1 METENKKIWFKRKE
15 YGWGWTPSSWEG
27 WLVLAVYA
35 LVIVRE
41 VISIQKVAES
51 EVPLPIRL
59 IVPVVVSTLIL
70 IGVCYWKGEKPR
82 WQWGSKDE
90 KDNGQK

>member
-1 METENKKIWFKRKE
+1 METQNKKIWFKRKE

-27 WLVLAVYA
+27 WLVLVVYA

-41 VISIQKVAES
+41 VVSIEKVAES
-51 EVPLPIRL
+51 EVPPPIRL

-82 WQWGSKDE
+82 WQWGRKDE
-90 KDNGQK
+90 KDNQQK